1 MPAGAAAS
9 APGTPRAATG
19 APSPRA
25 SGSAAAADGGGD
37 PLAQPGA
44 DPWAKR
50 PRTADGGP
58 ERAAGSQD
66 PMDAVQAAIAASQD
80 FLTKQL
86 DAKLAAIKSEVIA
99 DFGEQ
104 LKGPLAAVVSQQ
116 ATQNAQFRGEITELQ
131 STSQRL
137 EDSNKQI

>member
-1 MPAGAAAS
+1 MCIRDS
-9 APGTPRAATG
+9 
-19 APSPRA
+19 
-25 SGSAAAADGGGD
+25 
-37 PLAQPGA
+37 
-44 DPWAKR
+44 

-58 ERAAGSQD
+58 ERAAGSLD

-104 LKGPLAAVVSQQ
+104 LKGPLAAV
-116 ATQNAQFRGEITELQ
+116 
-131 STSQRL
+131 
-137 EDSNKQI
+137 